1 MSFPETDLRSG
12 VSVDS
17 AGLQSAIETKKIEHG
32 DQHSDKK
39 IEAFSKFARMCG
51 YHIAEYYM

>member
-12 VSVDS
+12 VAVDP
-17 AGLQSAIETKKIEHG
+17 AGLHSSIET
-32 DQHSDKK
+32 KK
-39 IEAFSKFARMCG
+39 IEAFSKCARMCG